1 VPTDGREFLGTGWAF
16 PIVPD
21 ATGGLSFSSGERK
34 VGQSVWLILSTA
46 LGERVMRPQVG
57 CGVHDRLFA
66 GDSAVLRAAI
76 AQDTRI
82 ALTQWESRID
92 VLDVR
97 VEQADEIGAQLVVF
111 VDYRIRA
118 NNAKANLVY
127 PLFVN
132 EGLAL
137 SGGGN

>member
-1 VPTDGREFLGTGWAF
+1 MR
-16 PIVPD
+16 
-21 ATGGLSFSSGERK
+21 
-34 VGQSVWLILSTA
+34 TA
-46 LGERVMRPQVG
+46 LR
-57 CGVHDRLFA
+57 
-66 GDSAVLRAAI
+66 
-76 AQDTRI
+76 
-82 ALTQWESRID
+82 QWEPRID

-127 PLFVN
+127 PLFVS

-137 SGGGN
+137 SGGGG